1 MANPHKSAT
10 RVHTDRPCS
19 SVPSHRPHTPSPST
33 ACDLYIVAKVAAPAI
48 EITSITI
55 QSFAVPRTPR
65 AGSPATPPSHS
76 WEEAIV
82 ADSLCQNSEVA
93 IRVRR
98 PQVFK
103 NYGIG
108 QGSIPCANFAIWL
121 KSLALVAIT
130 DWIDRK

>member
-55 QSFAVPRTPR
+55 QSFAAPRTPR
-65 AGSPATPPSHS
+65 GGAPATPPSHS
-76 WEEAIV
+76 WE
-82 ADSLCQNSEVA
+82 
-93 IRVRR
+93 
-98 PQVFK
+98 
-103 NYGIG
+103 
-108 QGSIPCANFAIWL
+108 
-121 KSLALVAIT
+121 
-130 DWIDRK
+130 DRKSTRLNSSHLGISYAVFCLKKTKNE